1 VTLHLIFKV
10 TIHMLFKLSKFI
22 FCVYLPLLLTPSLAS
37 AQPLNPVPSSNTK
50 IQNVTIADIVRV
62 VVQNNPSLKAALR
75 TQEATAAAVTS
86 AGALQNP
93 RIESMMGRNDMRLP
107 SAIAGAVSGWGIS
120 QQIENPSVRSARQN
134 AASFGRD
141 ASVFA
146 TAVSTN
152 ELVAQVRIKA
162 FEYLLRREEAK
173 AASDAMILLEQIQN
187 RVRIRV
193 ESGEAARYEIIK
205 ADAEVINARQK
216 LNTALLLIE
225 QSRLSLNRLAA
236 GFLPPNW
243 QLQENLSDALETPA
257 LQQIQQAAQSDNP
270 ELKLL
275 QAESSRRAARVS
287 EARAS
292 RWPGVDLRFGQMR
305 DPEIR
310 QNLVSFSVQIP
321 ITDQKS
327 GPIAEAVAESARAG
341 VTLDGRRADLQQQI
355 LVAWKSMEIARV
367 RVNALSTGAV
377 REAEAA
383 LRVAEAAYR
392 FGERG
397 ILDVLDAQRLLR
409 SVNADLLD
417 ARFQVQTST
426 VDLEFLSGIYADPSY
441 LNLNK

>member
-1 VTLHLIFKV
+1 MSHKFSRLIFSGY
-10 TIHMLFKLSKFI
+10 LF
-22 FCVYLPLLLTPSLAS
+22 LLLTPFHAQSQTQTSISTASL
-37 AQPLNPVPSSNTK
+37 VT
-50 IQNVTIADIVRV
+50 QNVTIADIVRV
-62 VVQNNPSLKAALR
+62 VVQNNPSLKAAQR
-75 TQEATAAAVTS
+75 TQEAAAAAITT

-93 RIESMMGRNDMRLP
+93 RIESIVGRNDLRLP
-107 SAIAGAVSGWGIS
+107 SATAGAVSGWGIS

-141 ASVFA
+141 ASVHG
-146 TAVSTN
+146 TAVGIN
-152 ELVAQVRIKA
+152 EIVAQVRIKA
-162 FEYLLRREEAK
+162 FEYLLRKEEAK
-173 AASDAMILLEQIQN
+173 AASDAMTLLEQIQN
-187 RVRIRV
+187 RVRVRV

-216 LNTALLLIE
+216 LNTAFLLVE
-225 QSRLSLNRLAA
+225 QSRLTLNRLAA
-236 GFLPPNW
+236 GFLPSNW
-243 QLQENLSDALETPA
+243 QLQENLSDVLETPA
-257 LQQIQQAAQSDNP
+257 LQQIQLAALSDNP
-270 ELKLL
+270 ELKVL
-275 QAESSRRAARVS
+275 QAEVSRREAKLS

-292 RWPGVDLRFGQMR
+292 RWPGIDLRFGQTR

-310 QNLVSFSVQIP
+310 QNLVSVSVQIP
-321 ITDQKS
+321 LTDQKS
-327 GPIAEAVAESARAG
+327 GPIAEAAAESARAKL
-341 VTLDGRRADLQQQI
+341 TLDGRRADMHQQI

-417 ARFQVQTST
+417 ARFQVQTT
-426 VDLEFLSGIYADPSY
+426 AVDLEFLSGVYADPGY